1 MKRLEHGDGRPPV
14 ASRVCYKP
22 LAFKAIV
29 GWRGFMRK
37 AKRTLGWIG
46 LFVATVGILLV
57 TGKQIQ
63 GISFTLETPLAAQMA
78 KAKGTTDGSGVMFF
92 AHEEISPAF
101 KQNLMLYDGVPER
114 NYRIAVF
121 HRDKGGEVEI
131 HKKDTDVFYILEGAA
146 TFVTGGTM
154 VSGKES
160 APDEVRGLTMEGG
173 AERKVGKGDVI
184 VVPANVTHW
193 YKEVQEPITYFGVKV
208 R

>member
-1 MKRLEHGDGRPPV
+1 
-14 ASRVCYKP
+14 
-22 LAFKAIV
+22 
-29 GWRGFMRK
+29 MRK